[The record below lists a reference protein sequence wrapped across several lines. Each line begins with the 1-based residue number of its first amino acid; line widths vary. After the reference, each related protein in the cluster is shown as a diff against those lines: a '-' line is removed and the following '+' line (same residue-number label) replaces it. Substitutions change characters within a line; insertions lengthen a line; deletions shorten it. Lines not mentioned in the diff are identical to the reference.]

1 MMQQYA
7 NILDRD
13 IAVGNFPEGSGPG
26 RRYFRRRGGGHLPGR
41 LAGFEAMG
49 VKKFTHYT
57 PDEAH
62 RAEYAAIRQ
71 RNHAAR
77 LMEVRRQKEK

>member
-13 IAVGNFPEGSGPG
+13 IAVGNFPEGPALGAGIFAAVAAGIYPDA
-26 RRYFRRRGGGHLPGR
+26 

-49 VKKFTHYT
+49 GRNLPIIPRTRPIGWSTLPSGSGTTPPGSWKSGGRKK
-57 PDEAH
+57 
-62 RAEYAAIRQ
+62 
-71 RNHAAR
+71 
-77 LMEVRRQKEK
+77 

>member
-1 MMQQYA
+1 MLQGLACGMGENIAVCEECGVPVKRIVATGGITEKNPFMMQQYA

-41 LAGFEAMG
+41 SGGL
-49 VKKFTHYT
+49 
-57 PDEAH
+57 
-62 RAEYAAIRQ
+62 
-71 RNHAAR
+71 
-77 LMEVRRQKEK
+77 